1 MFKPIAF
8 TRHRLAGAPRRV
20 IVPLACVALMMLSTM
35 STQAQKTFC
44 NPLNLPYNFQS
55 PGPTRREAADPLI
68 VLYQDKYWLFASK
81 QVGYWWSTDLLD
93 WHLIQPTGLP
103 LQVYAPAVAVVDG
116 KLYYTAGEDKGT
128 FTTSDPMAG
137 QWTLVS
143 PYKRGCADPD
153 LFQDTDGK
161 VYLFDGCSDKTAL
174 RITELDRHTFTPLG
188 NPINT
193 IVAHTHDHGWDVPGD
208 YNDDTTRAPW
218 IEGSWVTKLDGHYF
232 WQYAGPGTQF
242 KTYGDGVYVADNL
255 KGPWTYEPYSPF
267 SFKPSGFIAGAGH
280 SATFADR
287 KGDLWHIATGTISV
301 RHMFERRL
309 VLFPAAYYPDN
320 QQLAVNTYLGDYPQL
335 APGTASDH
343 LNGNL
348 AGWML
353 LSYHKPAT
361 ASSTL
366 ATAPSKSES
375 GDQTTAAAKSES
387 RNQTKAETRNG
398 PDTPDPSK
406 SRSQAAAPSEHR
418 NQATSE
424 PPSGPGAPS
433 RAFDENIRTWWSA
446 ATGNAGEWLQVDLG
460 KTCRINA
467 IQANF
472 ADQDAEQHGPL
483 INDGYRYKIE
493 ASTDGKTWH
502 TIVDKDARDRDTPHD
517 YTQLDKP
524 AMARYVRIVNG
535 HSPAHSKFSL
545 YDLRIFG
552 SALGNPPTAVT
563 NIQVRRDPS
572 DRRHATIT
580 WSPVRNADF
589 YIVRYGLTAGRLFG
603 NYQVYDATS
612 LDIHSLNVEPKY
624 LFTVDAVNSSGITK
638 TSTIYTTP

>member
-1 MFKPIAF
+1 MFKPIAVYL
-8 TRHRLAGAPRRV
+8 RHVLSLLP
-20 IVPLACVALMMLSTM
+20 CVLILMLPAT

-55 PGPTRREAADPLI
+55 PGTTRREAADPLI

-128 FTTSDPMAG
+128 FTTSNPMAG

-153 LFQDTDGK
+153 LFQDTDGR

-188 NPINT
+188 DPTNA
-193 IVAHTHDHGWDVPGD
+193 IVAHTHDHGWEVPGD
-208 YNDDTTRAPW
+208 YNEDNTHAPW

-309 VLFPAAYYPDN
+309 MLFPAGYYPDN
-320 QQLAVNTYLGDYPQL
+320 HQLTVNTYLGDYPQL

-366 ATAPSKSES
+366 PN
-375 GDQTTAAAKSES
+375 AAAL
-387 RNQTKAETRNG
+387 NG
-398 PDTPDPSK
+398 TGTPDPGES
-406 SRSQAAAPSEHR
+406 A
-418 NQATSE
+418 NQATVDLPTSPGTPASGE
-424 PPSGPGAPS
+424 SANQATGATPSGAGNTNSATSANPTGPGAPS

-472 ADQDAEQHGPL
+472 ADQDAQQHGPL

-493 ASTDGKTWH
+493 ASTDGKAWH
-502 TIVDKDARDRDTPHD
+502 TIVNKNDQDRDTPHD

-535 HSPAHSKFSL
+535 HSPAHSRFSL

-552 SALGNPPTAVT
+552 SAPGAPPAAVT
-563 NIQVRRDPS
+563 NIQVRRDPA

-580 WSPVRNADF
+580 WSPARGADF
-589 YIVRYGLTAGRLFG
+589 YIVRYGLSGNRLFG
-603 NYQVYDATS
+603 NYQVYDAAS
-612 LDIHSLNVEPKY
+612 LDLHSLNVDPKY
-624 LFTVDAVNSSGITK
+624 LFTVDAVNASGITK
-638 TSTIYTTP
+638 TSTIYPAP